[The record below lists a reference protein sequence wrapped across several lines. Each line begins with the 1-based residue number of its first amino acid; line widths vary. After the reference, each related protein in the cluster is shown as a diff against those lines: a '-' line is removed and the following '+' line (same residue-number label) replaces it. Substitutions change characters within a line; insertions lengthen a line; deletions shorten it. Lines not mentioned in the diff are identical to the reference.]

1 MIHRFIKFA
10 IAAEA
15 APASNLCA
23 FRMKFLRSLLT
34 CSLLACS
41 LYSHAQTWRPYTQ
54 PNSAE
59 ILHRLQKLQV
69 LGSCLYIAAHPDDEN
84 TRLLAWLANEK
95 KVRTGYLSLTR
106 GDGGQNLIGPEQG
119 EALGLIRTQE
129 LLAARR
135 IDGAEQFFTRAY
147 DFGYSKT
154 PEETFRIW
162 NRDSVLADVVWVIRQ
177 FRPDVII
184 TRFPTT
190 GEGGHGHHTASAML
204 AVEAFDAAAD
214 PKRFPEQL
222 QYVSVWQPRRLFW
235 NTFNFGG
242 TNTTDSSQLK
252 IDVGGYNPLLGKSY
266 GEIAAEARSMHKSQG
281 FGTARQRGSSVE
293 YFKLLKGDAVKGDLF
308 EGIDLMWRKFGDL
321 IYQGDNGRCYNGRS
335 ANSGLAGL
343 EERSRQ
349 SIINPGS
356 VSENVT
362 QIIADYDPMQPDR
375 IVPNLVRLYS
385 ELQGL
390 RTSVGDFWPLQK
402 MEEVGKIIQAA
413 AGLSIEELA
422 STPTA
427 SAGSEVVVTM
437 QSINRGQ
444 APVSVSSF
452 ELPLTTNKREEPI
465 KVRHDEQK
473 LLRNT
478 LQNDTVRTRLREWG
492 VFPTDPYWL
501 QQQRSAGLFKIDKE
515 HLVGLSESHADDA
528 SFLFRI
534 EGEIFG
540 TSIPIV
546 YKTTDPVKGEIYRPF
561 EILPPVTANFS
572 DKAFV
577 FESSAPKQVS
587 ILVQSHGDSARG
599 KLELGAPQGWNVSIA
614 QPAFSL
620 KGRGA
625 QATIL
630 ATVTP
635 TASAT
640 DGMLRATLL
649 VGGERY
655 TRGIRR
661 IEYDHIPAQFYLPPA
676 EARLVPVALKTG
688 GKSIG
693 YIKGA
698 GDDVPAALRGVGYT
712 VTELDEA
719 AVAGTDLSRFSAIVT
734 GVRAYNT
741 QEWLQAQ
748 HEKLAAYVRA
758 GGNLV
763 VQYNTN
769 NRIGPVVARIAPD
782 TFTIT
787 RDRITDET
795 AAVNFLAPAH
805 PALNVPNKISS
816 VDFDGWIQERSIY
829 HASNWAPSY
838 IPILSMADPGEKP
851 SNGALIIAP
860 YGKGNVVYTGLAFFR
875 ELPAGV
881 PGAFRLFAN
890 LLALPSNK

>member
-1 MIHRFIKFA
+1 MRTFFL
-10 IAAEA
+10 
-15 APASNLCA
+15 LC
-23 FRMKFLRSLLT
+23 FLFT
-34 CSLLACS
+34 GS
-41 LYSHAQTWRPYTQ
+41 LYAQGWRPYTQ
-54 PNSAE
+54 PSSSE
-59 ILHRLQKLQV
+59 IFHRLQKLQV

-119 EALGLIRTQE
+119 EALGIIRTQE

-204 AVEAFDAAAD
+204 AVDAFDAAAD

-222 QYVSVWQPRRLFW
+222 AYVSVWQPRRLFW

-242 TNTTDSSQLK
+242 TNTTDSSQFK

-293 YFKLLKGDAVKGDLF
+293 YFKLLKGDGVKGDLF
-308 EGIDLMWRKFGDL
+308 EGIDLTWGRDSSFKNFRFGAEGLVRGFNPSMPTKSVGAILLTKDAL
-321 IYQGDNGRCYNGRS
+321 FRIVKDNPALAYRWEYKLREMTELAVAC
-335 ANSGLAGL
+335 SGLFVEAASLAASSSAENTPVRL
-343 EERSRQ
+343 ELTNRGVEFTKLI
-349 SIINPGS
+349 SIIPTFGNQPNGGS
-356 VSENVT
+356 KTRNEQLALNKTRFDTIMV
-362 QIIADYDPMQPDR
+362 QI
-375 IVPNLVRLYS
+375 PNH
-385 ELQGL
+385 
-390 RTSVGDFWPLQK
+390 
-402 MEEVGKIIQAA
+402 AN
-413 AGLSIEELA
+413 LS
-422 STPTA
+422 
-427 SAGSEVVVTM
+427 G
-437 QSINRGQ
+437 
-444 APVSVSSF
+444 
-452 ELPLTTNKREEPI
+452 
-465 KVRHDEQK
+465 
-473 LLRNT
+473 
-478 LQNDTVRTRLREWG
+478 
-492 VFPTDPYWL
+492 PYWL
-501 QQQRSAGLFKIDKE
+501 QRPINAGLFSVSDYSVLGKPS
-515 HLVGLSESHADDA
+515 SEGA
-528 SFLFRI
+528 
-534 EGEIFG
+534 EVTFG
-540 TSIPIV
+540 VEFETQYSPVTRPIV

-561 EILPPVTANFS
+561 EILPPVTAAFS

-577 FESSAPKQVS
+577 FEGTAPKQVS
-587 ILVQSHGDSARG
+587 ILVQSHGDSACG
-599 KLELGAPQGWNVSIA
+599 SLELSAPAGWQVSIA
-614 QPAFSL
+614 NPQFSL

-625 QATIL
+625 QTTIA

-635 TASAT
+635 TATAA
-640 DGMLRATLL
+640 DGTLKATLL

-655 TRGIRR
+655 GHGIRR

-693 YIKGA
+693 YIVGA

-719 AVAGTDLSRFSAIVT
+719 AVMTGDLSKYSAIVT

-741 QEWLQAQ
+741 QEWLQGA
-748 HEKLAAYVRA
+748 HEKLATYVHG

-769 NRIGPVVARIAPD
+769 NRIGPVKARIAPD
-782 TFTIT
+782 SFTIT
-787 RDRITDET
+787 RDRITNEN
-795 AAVNFLAPAH
+795 AAVNFLAPGH
-805 PALNVPNKISS
+805 PALNVPNKISAA
-816 VDFDGWIQERSIY
+816 DFEGWIQERSIY

-838 IPILSMADPGEKP
+838 TPILSMADPGEKA

-860 YGKGNVVYTGLAFFR
+860 HGKGNVVYTGLAFSR
-875 ELPAGV
+875 QLPAGV
-881 PGAFRLFAN
+881 PGAYRLFAN
-890 LLALPSNK
+890 LLALPKH

>member
-1 MIHRFIKFA
+1 MKLLR
-10 IAAEA
+10 
-15 APASNLCA
+15 LLLA
-23 FRMKFLRSLLT
+23 FSLLT
-34 CSLLACS
+34 NSLLT
-41 LYSHAQTWRPYTQ
+41 HAQTWRPYTQ

-119 EALGLIRTQE
+119 EALGIIRTQE

-222 QYVSVWQPRRLFW
+222 QYVSVWQAKRIFW

-242 TNTTDSSQLK
+242 TNTTDSSQLRV
-252 IDVGGYNPLLGKSY
+252 DVGGYNPLLGKSY
-266 GEIAAEARSMHKSQG
+266 GEIAAAARSMHKSQG
-281 FGTARQRGSSVE
+281 FGSAAQRGSSVE
-293 YFKLLKGDAVKGDLF
+293 YFKLLKGDGVKADLF
-308 EGIDLMWRKFGDL
+308 EGIDLTWGRVSSSAQIQTTLRKALDSFDMANPFRNISSLFQIKKAIGSQSSNYMDWTERTGISVYQNDGDAWRAFKRDEVVELISACTGMFFEVSSPSQTGILGAKSESIIQILNRVDADVSVGDL
-321 IYQGDNGRCYNGRS
+321 IAS
-335 ANSGLAGL
+335 AMDDSSL
-343 EERSRQ
+343 
-349 SIINPGS
+349 
-356 VSENVT
+356 T
-362 QIIADYDPMQPDR
+362 R
-375 IVPNLVRLYS
+375 IVRQEKSLTPSKEHRD
-385 ELQGL
+385 
-390 RTSVGDFWPLQK
+390 T
-402 MEEVGKIIQAA
+402 I
-413 AGLSIEELA
+413 GLSFTKGYVYYT
-422 STPTA
+422 S
-427 SAGSEVVVTM
+427 
-437 QSINRGQ
+437 
-444 APVSVSSF
+444 
-452 ELPLTTNKREEPI
+452 
-465 KVRHDEQK
+465 
-473 LLRNT
+473 
-478 LQNDTVRTRLREWG
+478 
-492 VFPTDPYWL
+492 PYWL
-501 QQQRSAGLFKIDKE
+501 DTPRASGLFQTRHIELPGVPEAEAPWMSRYFYIGKE
-515 HLVGLSESHADDA
+515 EFVVS
-528 SFLFRI
+528 RPVI
-534 EGEIFG
+534 
-540 TSIPIV
+540 
-546 YKTTDPVKGEIYRPF
+546 YKTTDPVKGEIYSPF
-561 EILPPVTANFS
+561 EILPSVTANFS

-577 FESSAPKQVS
+577 FEGTAPKQVS

-599 KLELGAPQGWNVSIA
+599 TLELSAPAGWKVAIA
-614 QPAFSL
+614 NPQFLL

-625 QATIL
+625 QTTMT

-635 TASAT
+635 TASAA
-640 DGMLRATLL
+640 DGTLKATLL
-649 VGGERY
+649 VGVERY

-676 EARLVPVALKTG
+676 EARLVPVALKKG
-688 GKSIG
+688 GTQIG

-712 VTELDEA
+712 ITELDEA
-719 AVAGTDLSRFSAIVT
+719 AVMSTDLSKYSAIVT

-741 QEWLQAQ
+741 QEWLSGTFD
-748 HEKLAAYVRA
+748 KLTAYVRA

-769 NRIGPVVARIAPD
+769 NRIGPVKTRIAPD
-782 TFTIT
+782 SFTIT
-787 RDRITDET
+787 RERITDEN
-795 AAVNFLAPAH
+795 AAVNFLTPQH
-805 PALNVPNKISS
+805 PALNTPNKISAQ
-816 VDFDGWIQERSIY
+816 DFEGWIQERSIY
-829 HASNWAPSY
+829 HASNWAASFT
-838 IPILSMADPGEKP
+838 PILSMADPGEKP
-851 SNGALIIAP
+851 NEGALIIAP
-860 YGKGNVVYTGLAFFR
+860 HGKGNVVYTGLAFFR

-881 PGAFRLFAN
+881 PGAYRLFAN
-890 LLALPSNK
+890 LLALPENK

>member
-1 MIHRFIKFA
+1 MRVALFFLMLA
-10 IAAEA
+10 GMCGRAA
-15 APASNLCA
+15 
-23 FRMKFLRSLLT
+23 
-34 CSLLACS
+34 
-41 LYSHAQTWRPYTQ
+41 AQTWRPYTQ

-69 LGSCLYIAAHPDDEN
+69 LGSALYIAAHPDDEN

-119 EALGLIRTQE
+119 EALGIIRTQE

-162 NRDSVLADVVWVIRQ
+162 NKDSVLADVVWVIRQ
-177 FRPDVII
+177 FRPDIII

-222 QYVSVWQPRRLFW
+222 QYVSVWQAKRIFW

-242 TNTTDSSQLK
+242 TNTTGEDQLK
-252 IDVGGYNPLLGKSY
+252 VDVGGYNPLLGKSY

-281 FGTARQRGSSVE
+281 FGTARQRGSSIE
-293 YFKLLKGDAVKGDLF
+293 YFKLLKGEKAEKDLF
-308 EGIDLMWRKFGDL
+308 EGVDLTWGRYEDERPKQIQAAINDVIRDYKIDDPSASIPALVAIKQLIGTPTKTVVNDRLTSWHKQPEKFLEAGDL
-321 IYQGDNGRCYNGRS
+321 I
-335 ANSGLAGL
+335 LACAGFWL
-343 EERSRQ
+343 EA
-349 SIINPGS
+349 
-356 VSENVT
+356 V
-362 QIIADYDPMQPDR
+362 AD
-375 IVPNLVRLYS
+375 
-385 ELQGL
+385 
-390 RTSVGDFWPLQK
+390 RTGVGDYSSRDSF
-402 MEEVGKIIQAA
+402 EVAI
-413 AGLSIEELA
+413 
-422 STPTA
+422 TMTA
-427 SAGSEVVVTM
+427 R
-437 QSINRGQ
+437 N
-444 APVSVSSF
+444 APVFVERIEWPSRFDTAQIGQLS
-452 ELPLTTNKREEPI
+452 L
-465 KVRHDEQK
+465 
-473 LLRNT
+473 NT
-478 LQNDTVRTRLREWG
+478 LFTAKQKTRLLTE
-492 VFPTDPYWL
+492 TTSEPYWL
-501 QQQRSAGLFKIDKE
+501 KEPQRRPSVFVAA
-515 HLVGLSESHADDA
+515 H
-528 SFLFRI
+528 I
-534 EGEIFG
+534 EIGDER
-540 TSIPIV
+540 TRV
-546 YKTTDPVKGEIYRPF
+546 VRHVVQKTTDPVKGEIYRPF
-561 EILPPVTANFS
+561 EILPPVTAAFS

-577 FESSAPKQVS
+577 FEGTAPKQVS

-599 KLELGAPQGWNVSIA
+599 TLELAAPQGWKVSIA

-625 QATIL
+625 QTTIL

-640 DGMLRATLL
+640 DGTLRATLL

-693 YIKGA
+693 YIVGA
-698 GDDVPAALRGVGYT
+698 GDDVPSALRGVGYS
-712 VTELDEA
+712 VTELDAA
-719 AVAGTDLSRFSAIVT
+719 AVMSTDLSKYSAIVT

-741 QEWLQAQ
+741 QEWLQGAA
-748 HEKLAAYVRA
+748 EKLWAYVRA

-782 TFTIT
+782 SFTIT
-787 RDRITDET
+787 RDRITDEK

-805 PALNVPNKISS
+805 PALNVPNKISAQ
-816 VDFDGWIQERSIY
+816 DFDGWIQERSIY
-829 HASNWAPSY
+829 HASKWAPTY
-838 IPILSMADPGEKP
+838 TPILSMADPGEKA
-851 SNGALIIAP
+851 NDGALIIAP
-860 YGKGNVVYTGLAFFR
+860 HGKGNVVYTGLAFFR

-881 PGAFRLFAN
+881 PGAYRLFAN
-890 LLALPSNK
+890 LLALPKHP

>member
-1 MIHRFIKFA
+1 
-10 IAAEA
+10 
-15 APASNLCA
+15 
-23 FRMKFLRSLLT
+23 MKALATLLASLLLASSP
-34 CSLLACS
+34 SLK
-41 LYSHAQTWRPYTQ
+41 AQSWRPYTQ

-119 EALGLIRTQE
+119 EALGIIRTQE

-214 PKRFPEQL
+214 PTRFPEQL

-242 TNTTDSSQLK
+242 TNTTDSTQLK
-252 IDVGGYNPLLGKSY
+252 VDVGGYNPLLGKSY

-293 YFKLLKGDAVKGDLF
+293 YFKLLKGDGVKGDLF
-308 EGIDLMWRKFGDL
+308 EGIDLTWGRVKFQNEIAPGLTAIIGNYDASDL
-321 IYQGDNGRCYNGRS
+321 RPT
-335 ANSGLAGL
+335 LAGL
-343 EERSRQ
+343 LSIRRKLYSSLVELKEDKNWRSASWFNIQWGAHKFEEMTALAAACT
-349 SIINPGS
+349 G
-356 VSENVT
+356 
-362 QIIADYDPMQPDR
+362 
-375 IVPNLVRLYS
+375 LYS
-385 ELQGL
+385 E
-390 RTSVGDFWPLQK
+390 
-402 MEEVGKIIQAA
+402 A
-413 AGLSIEELA
+413 LA
-422 STPTA
+422 ISPTA
-427 SAGSEVVVTM
+427 VEHRAD
-437 QSINRGQ
+437 
-444 APVSVSSF
+444 VSVQAILRGIDSADFFAVFSRPASQKRLIKNFPSSDTF
-452 ELPLTTNKREEPI
+452 TLYEVEIHRARQDIGAFLTSTGESNSTMER
-465 KVRHDEQK
+465 QS
-473 LLRNT
+473 RNT
-478 LQNDTVRTRLREWG
+478 RAQ
-492 VFPTDPYWL
+492 
-501 QQQRSAGLFKIDKE
+501 K
-515 HLVGLSESHADDA
+515 
-528 SFLFRI
+528 
-534 EGEIFG
+534 GEIPTVYSSLSLKG
-540 TSIPIV
+540 RTAHDLNDGLQLEQPIV

-577 FESSAPKQVS
+577 FEGSAPKQVS
-587 ILVQSHGDSARG
+587 ILIQSHGDSARG
-599 KLELGAPQGWNVSIA
+599 TLELQAPQGWKISIA
-614 QPAFSL
+614 QPAFLL

-625 QATIL
+625 QTTIL

-640 DGMLRATLL
+640 DGTLKATLL
-649 VGGERY
+649 TGGERY

-688 GKSIG
+688 GKNIG

-719 AVAGTDLSRFSAIVT
+719 AVMTGDLSGYSAIVT
-734 GVRAYNT
+734 GVRAFNT
-741 QEWLQAQ
+741 QAWLQTAG
-748 HEKLAAYVRA
+748 EKLAAYARA

-782 TFTIT
+782 SFTIT
-787 RDRITDET
+787 RDRITDEN
-795 AAVNFLAPAH
+795 AVVNFLTPSH
-805 PALNVPNKISS
+805 PALNIPNKISAA
-816 VDFDGWIQERSIY
+816 DFDGWIQERSIY

-838 IPILSMADPGEKP
+838 TPILSMADPGEKAN
-851 SNGALIIAP
+851 NGALIIAP

-890 LLALPSNK
+890 LLALPVNK